1 MQSPINI
8 ENNSTTA
15 ANYSDFAFSV
25 GYKTVMMGTISNTGY
40 ASMLYSSWLKVFL
53 HEPRYFVSLSQINFC
68 S

>member
-25 GYKTVMMGTISNTGY
+25 GYKTAMMGTITNTGY
-40 ASMLYSSWLKVFL
+40 ASV
-53 HEPRYFVSLSQINFC
+53 
-68 S
+68 